1 MKNINILRLV
11 KIISLVIWLVAIF
24 IFSNQVAQDSSSL
37 SRIFVEP
44 IEAYVPAS
52 QGIATFL
59 VRKSAHMFL
68 YFILGI
74 MVYSLSREFKL
85 SERRRTLYS
94 LLFVFLYAIS
104 DEFHQKFVIGRSSE
118 LRDVFIDSIA
128 GLLGIFFC
136 YSLYALMQRRLMSRQ
151 V

>member
-1 MKNINILRLV
+1 MNSTLKLKLIL
-11 KIISLVIWLVAIF
+11 IWMALIF
-24 IFSNQVAQDSSSL
+24 FMSNQVAQDSSSL

-74 MVYSLSREFKL
+74 MVFSLSREFKF
-85 SERRRTLYS
+85 SDRKRTLYS

-104 DEFHQKFVIGRSSE
+104 DEFHQKFVSGRSSE
-118 LRDVFIDSIA
+118 LRDVLIDSIA
-128 GLLGIFFC
+128 GLLGIFLC
-136 YSLYALMQRRLMSRQ
+136 SSLYIALERRSNQ
-151 V
+151 AT

>member
-1 MKNINILRLV
+1 MNKKYFTILKSTAV
-11 KIISLVIWLVAIF
+11 FIWLLAIF
-24 IFSNQVAQDSSSL
+24 LFSNQVAQDSSSL

-44 IEAYVPAS
+44 IETYVPAS

-85 SERRRTLYS
+85 SDRKRILYS

-104 DEFHQKFVIGRSSE
+104 DEFHQKFVTGRSSE

-128 GLLGIFFC
+128 GLLGIFLC
-136 YSLYALMQRRLMSRQ
+136 SSLYIALERRSDQ
-151 V
+151 AT

>member
-1 MKNINILRLV
+1 MKNIKIIRLF
-11 KIISLVIWLVAIF
+11 KIISLVIWLVTIF

-85 SERRRTLYS
+85 SDRRRTLYS

-128 GLLGIFFC
+128 GLLGIFLC
-136 YSLYALMQRRLMSRQ
+136 SSLYIALERRSNQ
-151 V
+151 AT

>member
-1 MKNINILRLV
+1 MYFT
-11 KIISLVIWLVAIF
+11 IIKSTAVFIWLLAIF
-24 IFSNQVAQDSSSL
+24 LFSNQVAQDSSSL
-37 SRIFVEP
+37 SSIFVEP

-74 MVYSLSREFKL
+74 MVFSLSREFKL
-85 SERRRTLYS
+85 GDLKRTLYS

>member
-1 MKNINILRLV
+1 MNRKYFITIKSSAV
-11 KIISLVIWLVAIF
+11 FIWLLTIF
-24 IFSNQVAQDSSSL
+24 LFSNPVAQDSSSL

-85 SERRRTLYS
+85 SDRKRILYS
-94 LLFVFLYAIS
+94 LIFVFLYALS
-104 DEFHQKFVIGRSSE
+104 DEFHQKFVTGRSSE

-128 GLLGIFFC
+128 GLLGIFLC
-136 YSLYALMQRRLMSRQ
+136 YSLYIALERRSNQ
-151 V
+151 AT

>member
-1 MKNINILRLV
+1 MYFT
-11 KIISLVIWLVAIF
+11 IIKSTAVFIWLLAIF
-24 IFSNQVAQDSSSL
+24 LFSNQVAEDSSSL

-52 QGIATFL
+52 QGFATFL

-85 SERRRTLYS
+85 NDRKRILYS
-94 LLFVFLYAIS
+94 LFFVFLYAIS

-128 GLLGIFFC
+128 GLLGIVFC
-136 YSLYALMQRRLMSRQ
+136 YSLYVLMKRRLMSRQ

>member
-1 MKNINILRLV
+1 MNKKYLV
-11 KIISLVIWLVAIF
+11 FLKFFLCIAWLVAIYL
-24 IFSNQVAQDSSSL
+24 FSSQVAQDSSSL

-85 SERRRTLYS
+85 SDRNRTFYS

-104 DEFHQKFVIGRSSE
+104 DEFHQKFVPGRSSE
-118 LRDVFIDSIA
+118 LRDVLIDTLA
-128 GLLGIFFC
+128 GFTGILLC
-136 YSLYALMQRRLMSRQ
+136 SSLYIVLERRSNQ
-151 V
+151 AI